1 MWATL
6 NGKEEKMPDV
16 DEALR
21 MLDAF
26 VGVGPTNFDIAVIK
40 HVTERPDGRC
50 HDEKVNGRQLTN
62 AHFNEV
68 RFRIH
73 RILIEAEQEHWSV
86 IIHPCRTSPAMIIQL
101 DDLPEETVSSIS
113 PHAFLVTRTSPGS
126 YQVWV
131 AVVDAN
137 AGELAR
143 RLKRGTQADTNAN
156 GAGKIAGSRNWKPRH
171 APTFPPVVIT
181 CLNPGHKSSWDDLES
196 TGFVA
201 SVAAPVAAP
210 VAPGPGRAA
219 RGQVPIGLWPDH
231 DWVKGHQPK
240 QRYSSGP
247 NLDTVDAFWCK
258 LAALRGYS
266 LEAIAAKLLRVS
278 TNAQEQVARGN
289 VNYPMDKA
297 RWGVAV
303 ARNDT
308 TGR

>member
-1 MWATL
+1 MRAIL

-21 MLDAF
+21 MLDAL

-40 HVTERPDGRC
+40 HVTEGPDGRC
-50 HDEKVNGRQLTN
+50 HDEKVNGKQLTN
-62 AHFNEV
+62 AHFREV
-68 RFRIH
+68 RFRIR

-86 IIHPCRTSPAMIIQL
+86 IMRPRKSSLAMIIQL
-101 DDLPEETVSSIS
+101 DDLPEETVSNIS

-143 RLKRGTQADTNAN
+143 RLKRGTQADMNAN
-156 GAGKIAGSRNWKPRH
+156 GAGKIAGSRNWKPCH

-181 CLNPGHKSSWDDLES
+181 CLNPGHKSNWDDLES
-196 TGFVA
+196 AGFVA
-201 SVAAPVAAP
+201 SVAAP

-231 DWVKGHQPK
+231 DWVKGGAPK
-240 QRYSSGP
+240 KRYSSGP

-258 LAALRGYS
+258 LAAVRGHS
-266 LEAIAAKLLRVS
+266 LVREAIAGELLRVS
-278 TNAQEQVARGN
+278 TYAQEQVARGN
-289 VNYPMDKA
+289 VNYPMDNA

-303 ARNDT
+303 ARYAAMAR
-308 TGR
+308 G